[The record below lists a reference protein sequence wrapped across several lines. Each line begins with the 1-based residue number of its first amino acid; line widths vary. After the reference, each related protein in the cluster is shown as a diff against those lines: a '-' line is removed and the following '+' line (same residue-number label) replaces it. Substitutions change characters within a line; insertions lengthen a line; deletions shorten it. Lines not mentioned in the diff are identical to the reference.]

1 MKRSWPPT
9 KVRNW
14 PIYLVFSSLKQAPS
28 TMKISS
34 QLLTYYSKV
43 QMSIHRNSQKDEG
56 IGSRGLP
63 ERLLTQK
70 KWYPRKGGLRLLI
83 FSHLLISQPTP
94 SLSSSWTHWSISPYI
109 SIHSRLPIFSKLIR
123 DSQIGSS
130 QISNAKLL
138 HVFDC
143 YLFVSVD
150 IECLEEWIH
159 VFFLGIVVWIKH
171 SVGVCQ
177 NRHRL
182 ILVICYFDGIYWTAA
197 VLIVK
202 WE

>member
-9 KVRNW
+9 KARNW

-43 QMSIHRNSQKDEG
+43 QISIHRNSQKDEG

-94 SLSSSWTHWSISPYI
+94 PSIDWSISPYI

-182 ILVICYFDGIYWTAA
+182 ILVICYFDGIYWAAA